1 MGERLVEYE
10 NLEIASKKDVE
21 ININFLA
28 FKDEDLD
35 FIDTIFEKMK
45 EIEKEY
51 KVNCT
56 PVNINITR

>member
-10 NLEIASKKDVE
+10 NSEIASKKDVE
-21 ININFLA
+21 MNINFLA

-35 FIDTIFEKMK
+35 FIDTIFEKIK
-45 EIEKEY
+45 KIEKEY